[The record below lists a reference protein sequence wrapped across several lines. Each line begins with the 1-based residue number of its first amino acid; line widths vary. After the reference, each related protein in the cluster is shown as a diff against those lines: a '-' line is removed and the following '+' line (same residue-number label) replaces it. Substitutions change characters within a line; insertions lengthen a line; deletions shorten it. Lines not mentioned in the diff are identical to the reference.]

1 MKREN
6 CLNSWRNITVL
17 LAIDVGNTNIKYAVF
32 DGEVIRT
39 SFKVMTD
46 SAKTSD
52 ELGINLVNLLRAR
65 NYRTDDIDAVII
77 STVVPDIMHSLNNA
91 IIKYFKCEPM
101 IVKPGIK
108 TGIKLV
114 KTNPAEVG
122 SDRIVNG
129 VAGLELYGGP
139 VIVVDYGTATKFDL
153 FGEDRVF
160 ESAVTSPGI
169 MLSAR
174 ALWEGTAKL
183 PEVEIANPGTI
194 MCKNTITSLQAG
206 ILYGKI
212 GEAEY
217 IIKKMKEE
225 YGRQDI
231 PVIAT
236 GGISKIIYQETDSI
250 DYWDPNLTMYGLRLI
265 YEKNK

>member
-1 MKREN
+1 M
-6 CLNSWRNITVL
+6 L
-17 LAIDVGNTNIKYAVF
+17 LAIDVGNTNIKFALF
-32 DGEVIRT
+32 DGEKIET
-39 SFKVMTD
+39 SFRLRTD
-46 SAKTSD
+46 STKTSD
-52 ELGINLVNLLRAR
+52 ELGISLVNILRAR
-65 NYRTDDIDAVII
+65 GYKSDVVDSAII
-77 STVVPDIMHSLNNA
+77 STVVPDMMHSLINA
-91 IIKYFKCEPM
+91 IKKFFKINPM
-101 IVKPGIK
+101 VIKPGIK

-114 KTNPAEVG
+114 KTNPNEVG

-129 VAGLELYGGP
+129 VAGLTLYGGP

-153 FGEDRVF
+153 FGDDSVF
-160 ESAVTSPGI
+160 ESAVTCPGV

-194 MCKNTITSLQAG
+194 MCKNTLTSLQAG

-225 YGRQDI
+225 YGRSDV
-231 PVIAT
+231 PVVAT
-236 GGISKIIYQETDSI
+236 GGISKIIFDETDSI
-250 DYWDPNLTMYGLRLI
+250 DYWEPNLTMHGLRLI

>member
-1 MKREN
+1 M
-6 CLNSWRNITVL
+6 L
-17 LAIDVGNTNIKYAVF
+17 LAIDVGNTNIKYAIF

-39 SFKVMTD
+39 SFKVRTD
-46 SAKTSD
+46 SSKTSD
-52 ELGINLVNLLRAR
+52 ELGINLANLLRAR
-65 NYRTDDIDAVII
+65 GLSASDIDAVII
-77 STVVPDIMHSLNNA
+77 SSVVPDIMHSLNNA
-91 IIKYFKCEPM
+91 ILKFFSITPM

-114 KTNPAEVG
+114 KTNPNEVG

-217 IIKKMKEE
+217 IIRKMKEE
-225 YGRQDI
+225 YGREDI

-250 DYWDPNLTMYGLRLI
+250 DYWDPNLTMYGLRII

>member
-1 MKREN
+1 M
-6 CLNSWRNITVL
+6 L
-17 LAIDVGNTNIKYAVF
+17 LAIDVGNTNIKYALF
-32 DGEVIRT
+32 EGEVIRS
-39 SFKVMTD
+39 SFKVRTD
-46 SAKTSD
+46 SSKTSD
-52 ELGINLVNLLRAR
+52 ELGINLANLLKAKGHS
-65 NYRTDDIDAVII
+65 TEEIDAIII
-77 STVVPDIMHSLNNA
+77 SSVVPDIMHSLNNA
-91 IIKYFKCEPM
+91 VLKYFNIPPVV
-101 IVKPGIK
+101 VKPGIK

-114 KTNPAEVG
+114 RTNPNEVG

-129 VAGLELYGGP
+129 VAALELYGGP
-139 VIVVDYGTATKFDL
+139 VIIADYGTATKFDL

-160 ESAVTSPGI
+160 ESAVTCPGI

-183 PEVEIANPGTI
+183 PEIEIANPGTI

-217 IIKKMKEE
+217 IIRKMKEE
-225 YGRQDI
+225 YGRDDI

-236 GGISKIIYQETDSI
+236 GGISKIVYQETDSI
-250 DYWDPNLTMYGLRLI
+250 DYWDPNLTMYGLRII